1 MVMDSGFLPHVVCMC
16 YHCGTLRVFSSVL
29 CVFSVPS
36 ARMDRASVRA
46 RD

>member
-1 MVMDSGFLPHVVCMC
+1 MC

-29 CVFSVPS
+29 CVLFSVPS

-46 RD
+46 